1 MKNIFVC
8 LILILS
14 LSIPITIVA
23 QEDPLLI
30 RIGYSPEKL
39 FNSDLGIPSFI
50 HNEDLWMHPNKQI
63 NVKLS
68 DPMGNIV
75 INSDIETHPNLIYK
89 FRNNDQIG
97 TWKLNI
103 NDKYS
108 YSIELSEQSLNQI
121 DHNEEFHLI
130 DNAISINGVFETNF
144 KEIPTSTE
152 VIVNK
157 KRQNQLFEIPTSISI
172 DGNNIKLQIIQ
183 NQRQNETKIY
193 VFPFLE
199 IEEQQAE
206 VEVEV
211 NIENQNIFAWAE
223 ITSEVALTKNSGKT
237 KFITYIDE
245 QIVKTARMNIP
256 VVNAPSSSLNI
267 SLPNLGKSDNP
278 WTIPMKYGRAELSIF
293 LEHNGRVGVE
303 RIPII
308 IMPEKLIINPD
319 KIIQLSSFDQPLL
332 YETEIEISDNL
343 EVEFVLIT
351 KINGI
356 DKLFYF
362 SKSPAI
368 SKIFVHNKLT
378 NERLDNY
385 ELVFNEFIEK
395 AKFNEITYV
404 LTQTDKITVDVSIL
418 INSFQV
424 DKLLFEPKVLEIE
437 QNKDIIITTMAGMA
451 NIRVFDALGSVE
463 EDGEIVISRLDSN
476 SIGENLIVNW
486 TGDGTSILLPQGKY
500 LATVNINNIRGMTE
514 FQVEQSENQ
523 VDIML
528 NSFYGISTNIWI
540 FVLTAII
547 TIEAGVAFM
556 IWKRSLNKKN

>member
-1 MKNIFVC
+1 
-8 LILILS
+8 
-14 LSIPITIVA
+14 
-23 QEDPLLI
+23 
-30 RIGYSPEKL
+30 
-39 FNSDLGIPSFI
+39 
-50 HNEDLWMHPNKQI
+50 
-63 NVKLS
+63 
-68 DPMGNIV
+68 
-75 INSDIETHPNLIYK
+75 
-89 FRNNDQIG
+89 
-97 TWKLNI
+97 
-103 NDKYS
+103 
-108 YSIELSEQSLNQI
+108 LNQI

-157 KRQNQLFEIPTSISI
+157 KRQNQIFEIPTSISI

-193 VFPFLE
+193 VYPILDM
-199 IEEQQAE
+199 EEQQAE
-206 VEVEV
+206 VGESV

-223 ITSEVALTKNSGKT
+223 VTSEVALTKNSGKS

-245 QIVKTARMNIP
+245 EIVKTARINIP
-256 VVNAPSSSLNI
+256 ITNTPSSSLNI
-267 SLPNLGKSDNP
+267 SLPNLGKSNNP

-293 LEHNGRVGVE
+293 LEHNARVGVE

-368 SKIFVHNKLT
+368 SKIFVHNKVT
-378 NERLDNY
+378 NERLNNY
-385 ELVFNEFIEK
+385 ELVYNEFVEK
-395 AKFNEITYV
+395 AKVNEITYV
-404 LTQTDKITVDVSIL
+404 LTQTDKITVDISIL

-437 QNKDIIITTMAGMA
+437 QNKDIIITTMAGIA

-463 EDGEIVISRLDSN
+463 EEGEIVISRVDSK
-476 SIGENLIVNW
+476 SLGENLIVNW
-486 TGDGTSILLPQGKY
+486 TGNEKSVLLPQGRY
-500 LATVNINNIRGMTE
+500 LATVNINNIIGVAE
-514 FQVEQSENQ
+514 FQVEESENQ

-547 TIEAGVAFM
+547 TIESGVAFM